1 MLKFIIEMIELT
13 KIAKKKIYD
22 DRSNFIYIENPKV
35 IAICITDS
43 YTSTIEYD
51 TVKQEG
57 EMIIAE
63 TKIKKD
69 ITYRNSTR
77 IKLNET
83 ILQEILYAFVMKNP
97 KYLEDLNN
105 KLNSEDFRILANFIK
120 EVKEKEEKEYEAPR
134 KSK

>member
-22 DRSNFIYIENPKV
+22 DRRNFIHIENPKV

-63 TKIKKD
+63 TKIKKN
-69 ITYRNSTR
+69 ITYRNSTK

-97 KYLEDLNN
+97 KYLEDLKN
-105 KLNSEDFRILANFIK
+105 KLNSEDFKVLADFIR
-120 EVKEKEEKEYEAPR
+120 EIKEKEEKDYEVFR